1 MTKVSLALGSGGAR
15 GYAHIG
21 AIQVLEERGLEVVAV
36 AGSSMGALVGGV
48 YAAGELAAYTEWAVG
63 LNQLDVLRLL
73 DLSLSAPGAIR
84 AERVLSRV
92 RELLAG
98 RRIEDLPIPFTAVAT
113 DLLARREVWF
123 QRGPVDEAI
132 SASIAI
138 PGIFPPVLLN
148 GRMLVD
154 GGLMDPVP
162 VAPTAA
168 VPADL
173 TIAISLGGE
182 RSAGGAG
189 PAGAAV
195 VSGSAA
201 ETAEPRPIDEWAER
215 FRRGAAQALDTDMAK
230 SLLARF
236 PAAAEEAA
244 ARVTVPAAAAAAAA
258 PAPPGLTKL
267 DVMNQA
273 LEAMQDVVTRY
284 RLAGSPPDLLVT
296 IPKDACRTLDFHR
309 AAPMIEIGRRRM
321 GEALDEA
328 GFSADRPG

>member
-1 MTKVSLALGSGGAR
+1 MTRVSLALGSGGAR

-21 AIQVLEERGLEVVAV
+21 AIQVLEERGLQIVAV

-48 YAAGELAAYTEWAVG
+48 YAAGELDAYARWAVG

-73 DLSLSAPGAIR
+73 DLSLTAPGAIR
-84 AERVLSRV
+84 AERVLARV
-92 RELLAG
+92 RELLG
-98 RRIEDLPIPFTAVAT
+98 DRLIEDLPIPFTAVAT
-113 DLLARREVWF
+113 DLLARRDVWF

-138 PGIFPPVLLN
+138 PGIFPPVMLN

-182 RSAGGAG
+182 RSGGAG
-189 PAGAAV
+189 PAGPAV
-195 VSGSAA
+195 VSGSPA
-201 ETAEPRPIDEWAER
+201 ETAEPRPMDEWVER

-244 ARVTVPAAAAAAAA
+244 ARVAAE
-258 PAPPGLTKL
+258 PAPSVLPATPGLTKL

-284 RLAGSPPDLLVT
+284 RLAGSPPDILVT

-328 GFSADRPG
+328 GFSAG